1 MQLFCSLLTYRTIK
15 SGLPYYYICYRYP
28 EDTPMHYVQLDL
40 NHDNFYCPA
49 TGFHM
54 LSAEHYEASPATL
67 FVYPEDAGEFEWYSR
82 ELEKLESTIN
92 TVDVVDECEDGLSN
106 VERFLAA
113 IKDKP
118 NLVVFTITT
127 SGIACGPVSSTVHI
141 CINMDYC
148 KEEEE

>member
-1 MQLFCSLLTYRTIK
+1 M
-15 SGLPYYYICYRYP
+15 YP
-28 EDTPMHYVQLDL
+28 K
-40 NHDNFYCPA
+40 
-49 TGFHM
+49 
-54 LSAEHYEASPATL
+54 
-67 FVYPEDAGEFEWYSR
+67 DAGEFERYSR
-82 ELEKLESTIN
+82 ELEKLEATIN
-92 TVDVVDECEDGLSN
+92 TDEIVDECEDGLSN

>member
-1 MQLFCSLLTYRTIK
+1 
-15 SGLPYYYICYRYP
+15 
-28 EDTPMHYVQLDL
+28 
-40 NHDNFYCPA
+40 
-49 TGFHM
+49 M
-54 LSAEHYEASPATL
+54 LSAEHYEASSATL
-67 FVYPEDAGEFEWYSR
+67 FVYHEDTGEFEWYSR
-82 ELEKLESTIN
+82 EFEKLEATIN
-92 TVDVVDECEDGLSN
+92 TEDVVDECEVELSN